1 MVWFVIIWNDWNK
14 MAKLYEQI
22 LGNSPTFTNYTM
34 QLACYNHKAV
44 WWDYGSRMK
53 WKNPKERP
61 AVSCP
66 LPSETSLRVLYV

>member
-14 MAKLYEQI
+14 MARLYEQI
-22 LGNSPTFTNYTM
+22 LGNSPRFTNYTISLL
-34 QLACYNHKAV
+34 QPQGSS
-44 WWDYGSRMK
+44 WDYGSRMK